1 MFLKTEKSL
10 VWENDAEGGERIYFV
25 EAENI
30 FSKVFSSGRFG
41 V

>member
-10 VWENDAEGGERIYFV
+10 VWENDAEGGRIYFV